1 MNQLALNPCFHDSVG
16 LRDGVVWPG
25 GATADTEMATL
36 MTTGDSTR
44 KTDGRTVGST
54 RAEPALL
61 AQVGLFAD
69 LTPAELVGLA
79 SLMRPRLF
87 ARDEVIYLR
96 GDPGTAF
103 YVIATGKVKITLT
116 SPGGKELILRRL
128 GPGGFHGELA
138 LLDDEPRSADAITTE
153 ASMLLVLQRD
163 AFRQFLADHPGVAT
177 RLLGTVSQ
185 YLRRNAELIQD
196 ATFLDVPA
204 RLARILLELAG
215 RPGDGALPPPGA
227 VIPDRIKQG
236 ELASLVGATRE
247 SVNKWLGSFEK
258 QGLISYDKGRI
269 TLLRP
274 SGLKQRIY

>member
-1 MNQLALNPCFHDSVG
+1 MNRLSIPSDSSRFAARRPAAS
-16 LRDGVVWPG
+16 L
-25 GATADTEMATL
+25 
-36 MTTGDSTR
+36 
-44 KTDGRTVGST
+44 
-54 RAEPALL
+54 RAEPEIL

-69 LTPAELVGLA
+69 LTGEELVGLA
-79 SLMRPRLF
+79 ALMRPRPY
-87 ARDEVIYLR
+87 AKEEVIYLR

-103 YVIATGKVKITLT
+103 YVIARGKVKIALT
-116 SPGGKELILRRL
+116 SPDGKELILRRL

-138 LLDDEPRSADAITTE
+138 LLDDEPRSADAI
-153 ASMLLVLQRD
+153 ASEPSVLLVLQRD
-163 AFRQFLADHPGVAT
+163 AFRQFLSEHPEVAAK
-177 RLLGTVSQ
+177 LLGTVSQ

-215 RPGDGALPPPGA
+215 TPGSTELPPPGA
-227 VIPDRIKQG
+227 VIPDRMKQG
-236 ELASLVGATRE
+236 EIAALVGATRE

-258 QGLISYDKGRI
+258 QGLISYDRGQI